1 MSDTPVSGNQ
11 VTPKVKGTTRLIHLL
26 LADSGCAGLISS
38 HQQFCDVSGRHY
50 LERNKLSKV
59 TVSIWTLFVCIK

>member
-1 MSDTPVSGNQ
+1 MSDSTVSSNQ
-11 VTPKVKGTTRLIHLL
+11 VTPKVKGNARLIRLL
-26 LADSGCAGLISS
+26 LADSHCAWLINS
-38 HQQFCDVSGRHY
+38 HQQFCDVSCRHC

>member
-1 MSDTPVSGNQ
+1 MSDSPVSGNQ
-11 VTPKVKGTTRLIHLL
+11 VTPKVKDTARLILL
-26 LADSGCAGLISS
+26 LFADSHCAWLTNS
-38 HQQFCDVSGRHY
+38 HQQFCDVSGRHC

>member
-1 MSDTPVSGNQ
+1 MSDSLVSGNQ
-11 VTPKVKGTTRLIHLL
+11 VTPKVKGTARLIRLL
-26 LADSGCAGLISS
+26 INS
-38 HQQFCDVSGRHY
+38 HQQFCDVSGWHC